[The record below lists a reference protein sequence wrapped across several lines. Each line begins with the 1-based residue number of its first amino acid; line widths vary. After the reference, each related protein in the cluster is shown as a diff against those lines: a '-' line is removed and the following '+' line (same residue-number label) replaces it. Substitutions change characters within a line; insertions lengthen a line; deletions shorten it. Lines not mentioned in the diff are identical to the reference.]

1 MSLQIRLMQF
11 SNQPNLTPKEQAYDD
26 LDGLLESNIVD
37 KLTLQVDIC
46 SSTDTEIRI
55 SKIKHFCP
63 RIILN
68 QVWIMCLF
76 WRIYLERS

>member
-1 MSLQIRLMQF
+1 MQF

-37 KLTLQVDIC
+37 KLKLQVDIF

-55 SKIKHFCP
+55 SKIKHFLSKNNFEP
-63 RIILN
+63 SVDNVFILEN
-68 QVWIMCLF
+68 LLGAIMKKT
-76 WRIYLERS
+76 